1 MRKHWTVNCWRW
13 GSLQVDIWWE
23 STLGSKQSECKGPE
37 AGSACKSEEPWGG
50 QWAEAQAVERTG
62 GRKGSSV
69 WSIDWR
75 EWKLGEGW
83 CHDPGQPGGRGSW
96 PEPQWCL
103 WRVRSGWILALFWRR
118 THSICWWKQDLCW
131 NPPTGLAWGVKT
143 VMDVS

>member
-1 MRKHWTVNCWRW
+1 MFKLVLEKAEEPEIKLPTSA
-13 GSLQVDIWWE
+13 GSWKKQE
-23 STLGSKQSECKGPE
+23 SKGPE

-50 QWAEAQAVERTG
+50 QWAEAQAVEGTG

-103 WRVRSGWILALFWRR
+103 WRVRSGWILALF
-118 THSICWWKQDLCW
+118 
-131 NPPTGLAWGVKT
+131 
-143 VMDVS
+143 